1 VNKNLFEL
9 LLGSQLVGMS
19 TPTFP
24 AVGSPRREASV
35 TFAANH
41 LFAVVL
47 GGEGFQ

>member
-1 VNKNLFEL
+1 MNNRLFEL
-9 LLGSQLVGMS
+9 LLGSQLVRMS

-24 AVGSPRREASV
+24 AVGSTRRETSV

-47 GGEGFQ
+47 